1 MADGKDYEVG
11 YGKPP
16 PQHRFKK
23 GQSGNPRGRKSV
35 KLNEAEIIAKVRDEL
50 IPMTING
57 KTTRIT
63 AFEAA
68 VRKTFMTVLAKGN
81 VRDLEKLFQLYA
93 RYGAEPEALR
103 IAQTKEAADQVLE
116 TIRTIFNR
124 TREDRRHL
132 IRTVGEDDT
141 ADGDHVEPPM
151 PPDSP

>member
-50 IPMTING
+50 VTMTING

-68 VRKTFMTVLAKGN
+68 VRKTHMTVLAKGN
-81 VRDLEKLFQLYA
+81 VRDFEKLLQLYA

-103 IAQTKEAADQVLE
+103 IAQTKEAADKVLE
-116 TIRTIFNR
+116 TIRTIFNK

-141 ADGDHVEPPM
+141 ANGDQVDPPM